1 MNIRHSLAALAL
13 AAALLIPAQAAL
25 AEGELLNINTATVE
39 QLAAV
44 PGLNEELAKN
54 IVQYRDDMGDL
65 QSLDELTEVPG
76 ISKDLL
82 GTLKDYIGLDA
93 IAGAECSC

>member
-1 MNIRHSLAALAL
+1 MKIRHSLAAAAL
-13 AAALLIPAQAAL
+13 AVALLVPAHAAL

-44 PGLNEELAKN
+44 PGLSEELAQN

-65 QSLDELTEVPG
+65 QTLDELTEVPG
-76 ISKDLL
+76 ISKDLM
-82 GTLKDYIGLDA
+82 GKLKDYIGLDA

>member
-1 MNIRHSLAALAL
+1 MNIRHSLAAAAL

-25 AEGELLNINTATVE
+25 AEGELLNVNTATTE

-82 GTLKDYIGLDA
+82 GKLKDYIGLDA

>member
-1 MNIRHSLAALAL
+1 MNIRHSLAAVAL

-25 AEGELLNINTATVE
+25 AEGELLNVNTATVE

-44 PGLNEELAKN
+44 PGLNDDLAKN

-82 GTLKDYIGLDA
+82 GKLKDYIGLDA

>member
-1 MNIRHSLAALAL
+1 MNIRHSLAAAAL

-25 AEGELLNINTATVE
+25 AEGELLNVNTATAE

-82 GTLKDYIGLDA
+82 GKLKDYIGLDA